1 MTLTFPPPT
10 FFFAYSAQATEA
22 SLSQPTKCSSSSG
35 LLNFLFHLPETLFT
49 QLSSSLTPSFYSD
62 PSLERASWSSFLK
75 QPCSLTPAITIQHLT
90 LPCCLWHLSLPN
102 IFACLF
108 VYGLSPLLEC
118 KFSKGRNLFIHC
130 CIPITQNSVFV
141 E

>member
-1 MTLTFPPPT
+1 MYSLIKTFQWLPILLKTKAEVLNGLWGTTQTAPSMTLTFPPPT

-75 QPCSLTPAITIQHLT
+75 
-90 LPCCLWHLSLPN
+90 
-102 IFACLF
+102 
-108 VYGLSPLLEC
+108 
-118 KFSKGRNLFIHC
+118 
-130 CIPITQNSVFV
+130 
-141 E
+141 